1 MHRGP
6 GSYGLAIAALALLA
20 AAGCGGTNMD
30 VWGPSTQAPSMA
42 APAPAP
48 AMPAPAMPAP
58 APRPPTPAPRPAPR
72 VIGAFGTA
80 DEVVA
85 AKALPTG
92 LKENSV
98 LYVEKSAPKEIL
110 VGREFAYRIRLT
122 NLTEVTLDDVT
133 LAEQLPKG
141 FTAKGFDPPPTA
153 PGETPQWAVGSLRP
167 RAAKVFTVLGSV
179 AQAGPLVNCCRV
191 TYKVPEVCLTSRAVQ
206 PALQVTKTAPAD
218 VMLCDP
224 ITYTV
229 TVNNTGSGSA
239 GRVQIVDKLPAG
251 LTMLDGKTAVAY
263 EVPALAAG
271 QSREVTFQAR
281 AQKTGLYTNQVTAT
295 ADGGLTAQAETKTMV
310 RQPVLEVTKTGPAM
324 RYVGRNTTYEI
335 TVANKGD
342 AVAQQT
348 VLTDT
353 LPATATFVAAS
364 AGGIMSAG
372 NVTWSLGDLAPS
384 TSKKVTVT
392 VLPSQ
397 VGLLRNTATAT
408 ARCAKAAAEAS
419 TAIKGI
425 PAILLECVD
434 LEDPIEVGSNETY
447 VITVTNQGS
456 ATGTNIVI
464 TCALQPEQGFVS
476 ADGPTRGTSAASK
489 ITFAPLPELAP
500 KAKAVYRVVVKA
512 LKPGDVRFRASLN
525 SDQMDSSADE
535 SESTHQYE

>member
-1 MHRGP
+1 MRRGS
-6 GSYGLAIAALALLA
+6 GSYGLAIAALALLV
-20 AAGCGGTNMD
+20 AAGCGGTNLD
-30 VWGPSTQAPSMA
+30 VWGESTEGSPAA
-42 APAPAP
+42 APAPA
-48 AMPAPAMPAP
+48 AALAP
-58 APRPPTPAPRPAPR
+58 APEPPPPRTPRPPAPRPAPR
-72 VIGAFGTA
+72 VISAFGAT

-98 LYVEKSAPKEIL
+98 IYVEKSAPREIL
-110 VGREFAYRIRLT
+110 VGKDFAYRIRLT
-122 NLTEVTLDDVT
+122 NLTEVALDDVT
-133 LAEQLPKG
+133 LTEQLPKG
-141 FTAKGFDPPPTA
+141 FTPKSFDPQPTTA
-153 PGETPQWAVGSLRP
+153 GEMPHWAVGSLRP

-206 PALQVTKTAPAD
+206 PALQVTKTAPAE

-229 TVNNTGSGSA
+229 TVTNTGSGSA

-251 LTMLDGKTAVAY
+251 LTMLDGKSAVAY
-263 EVPALAAG
+263 EVPDLAAG
-271 QSREVTFQAR
+271 QSREVTFQAQ
-281 AQKTGLYTNQVTAT
+281 AQKPGLYTNQVTAT
-295 ADGGLTAQAETKTMV
+295 AGGGLTAQAEAKTMV
-310 RQPVLEVTKTGPAM
+310 RQPVLEVTKAGPAL
-324 RYVGRNTTYEI
+324 RYIGRNTVYEI
-335 TVANKGD
+335 TVTNKGD

-397 VGLLRNTATAT
+397 VGVLRNTAMAT
-408 ARCAKAAAEAS
+408 ARCAKAVAEAS
-419 TAIKGI
+419 TVIKGI

-447 VITVTNQGS
+447 LITVTNQGS

-464 TCALQPEQGFVS
+464 ACTLQPEQGFVS
-476 ADGPTRGTSAASK
+476 AAGPTKEAVAANK

-512 LKPGDVRFRASLN
+512 LKSGDVRFRVSLN